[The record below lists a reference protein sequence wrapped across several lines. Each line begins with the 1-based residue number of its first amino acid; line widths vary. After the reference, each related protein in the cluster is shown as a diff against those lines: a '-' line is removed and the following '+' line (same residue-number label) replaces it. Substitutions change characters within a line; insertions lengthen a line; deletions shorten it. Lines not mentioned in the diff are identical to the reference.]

1 MGIVKTRMVDI
12 LLNYIGSVW
21 GGMLTLYGV
30 IWTFK
35 YSERTSAI
43 EENKRDSPNLQFDFI
58 QSKHSFYSKGE
69 ITLLL
74 DEEMFNTHD
83 MLNHDLELEIHNV
96 GLGPAYKAKIE
107 ELNVTEVEYYDNN
120 GLFRRED
127 KTKSY
132 FLGNQFIDIIH
143 SKKTLLLMLMLP
155 RRADQFKNIQ
165 SMKMCI
171 SFKLN
176 YTNINFQRNF
186 SDHVNFIA
194 HIHMDEYG
202 ELISR
207 VSDIFKLEVFR
218 EIEENHI

>member
-1 MGIVKTRMVDI
+1 M
-12 LLNYIGSVW
+12 
-21 GGMLTLYGV
+21 
-30 IWTFK
+30 
-35 YSERTSAI
+35 
-43 EENKRDSPNLQFDFI
+43 
-58 QSKHSFYSKGE
+58 
-69 ITLLL
+69 
-74 DEEMFNTHD
+74 
-83 MLNHDLELEIHNV
+83 
-96 GLGPAYKAKIE
+96 
-107 ELNVTEVEYYDNN
+107 
-120 GLFRRED
+120 FRRED